1 MKLIIDTPLFGI
13 MISLLTFEFGSFIYK
28 KTKLAVFNPLLISQ
42 VLIILFLLRF
52 DISLEA
58 YNKGGQMIAF
68 LLGPATVILAVP
80 LYKKLEVLKKNAVP
94 IIAGI
99 TVGSIVGMVSVIGL
113 CSFFNLDS
121 ILIKSLIPKSVTVP
135 IGIEISK
142 QLGGL
147 QSITVAAVVVTGI
160 LGSIIGPYVCKAFR
174 IKDKV
179 AVGTAIGTA
188 SHAVGTIKAMELGE
202 TEGAMSGLS
211 IGVAGLI
218 TVILAPVV
226 VKLFSIL

>member
-42 VLIILFLLRF
+42 VLIILFLIRF

-80 LYKKLEVLKKNAVP
+80 LYKKMEVLKKNAVP
-94 IIAGI
+94 IIGGI
-99 TVGSIVGMVSVIGL
+99 TVGSMVGMVSVIIL
-113 CSFFNLDS
+113 CSFFKLDS
-121 ILIKSLIPKSVTVP
+121 ILIRSLIPKSVTVP

-147 QSITVAAVVVTGI
+147 QSVTVAAVVITGI
-160 LGSIIGPYVCKAFR
+160 LGSIIGPFVCKALG

-188 SHAVGTIKAMELGE
+188 SHAVGTIKAIELGE

-226 VKLFSIL
+226 VKLFSII